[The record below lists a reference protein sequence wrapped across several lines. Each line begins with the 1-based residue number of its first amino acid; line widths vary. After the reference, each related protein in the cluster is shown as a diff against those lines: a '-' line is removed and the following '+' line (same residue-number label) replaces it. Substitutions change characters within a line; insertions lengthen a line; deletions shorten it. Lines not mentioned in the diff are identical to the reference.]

1 MSHPASPAS
10 ATLVAALRHAR
21 NDTAAESDLKL
32 RVQTRLS
39 VSLLGL
45 TPTLSA
51 MLPATHAPAGALS
64 KAWFAAKGVVATKSV
79 VLTWLAP
86 VVAVGVITGVAVDR
100 VHVRPV
106 AQHASATAPNNAYLS
121 ASVNPQ
127 PEPVS
132 APAIA
137 LESLEDISDKPP
149 AAAVSAVITDPPN
162 SLAAERRLLDEA
174 RQSLARGEPQS
185 GLRPLNRHAK
195 RFPNGVLTEER
206 EALAVRLLAALGNQ
220 TAAVARAES
229 FHRRFP
235 DSLFMPA
242 VDSAIAKLSRRN
254 TLGESNL

>member
-10 ATLVAALRHAR
+10 AALVAALRHAH
-21 NDTAAESDLKL
+21 NDTAAECNLKQ
-32 RVQTRLS
+32 RVQSRLS

-51 MLPATHAPAGALS
+51 ALPATHVPAGALS
-64 KAWFAAKGVVATKSV
+64 KAWFAAKGLVATKSV
-79 VLTWLAP
+79 VLAWLAP
-86 VVAVGVITGVAVDR
+86 VVAVGVLTGVAVDR
-100 VHVRPV
+100 VHVRSV
-106 AQHASATAPNNAYLS
+106 APHTSAMARNDTYPS

-137 LESLEDISDKPP
+137 PESLEDISEKPS
-149 AAAVSAVITDPPN
+149 AATVSAGTMDSTN

-174 RQSLARGEPQS
+174 RQSLARSEPQS
-185 GLRPLNRHAK
+185 GLAPLNRHAK
-195 RFPNGVLTEER
+195 RFPTGVLTEER

-220 TAAVARAES
+220 PAAVARAES

-235 DSLFMPA
+235 DSLFTPVVNNA
-242 VDSAIAKLSRRN
+242 VATFSKQNAQS
-254 TLGESNL
+254 ESKP